1 MTVLNGLR
9 KYTIILGLIS
19 RTPNILNGL
28 AISTDK
34 EKFFYNS
41 KAESGKVVFI
51 FRVVCISAG
60 KYWKM

>member
-41 KAESGKVVFI
+41 KAESGKVVSY
-51 FRVVCISAG
+51 SAWYVSVLESIG
-60 KYWKM
+60 KM